1 MAITTASQSQ
11 IGQETA
17 KNSQIVTTSVRL
29 VNSGAST
36 GSPVTPTV
44 SSIIVTDSGYN
55 NVSANLTSTNSYI
68 KIFGTNFQSNSNV
81 YVQNTLVSS
90 ANVSYI
96 SSSELRV
103 ALPVLLNTGTNLF
116 LSVINPINY
125 NYSSSTFIDLPPL
138 VPNVINYLVVAGAG
152 AGGGH
157 CGGGGGAGGLLYSNT
172 STITSSSYTV
182 SVTVGAGAAVSPG
195 YPSAPYV
202 RGGNGTNS
210 SLVVFGNTTQTIT
223 STGGGGGGTRFPDS
237 GLSQGASGGSGGG
250 GSNEGPTTA
259 GSGIGGQGNNGG
271 NGHESDGR
279 SGGGGGGAG
288 SGGVAGAPYAAG
300 NGGSGLQ
307 LAINGTNTYY
317 SAGGGGGLFAPA
329 TAGLAG
335 TGGNGNGGANA
346 VGTSGTANRGH
357 GGGGGVGGGGAGGSG
372 IVIIRWPE
380 SFGDPT
386 SSTGSPIKTTAD
398 GHTIYTFN
406 SSGTLTFGA

>member
-29 VNSGAST
+29 VNSGVST

-81 YVQNTLVSS
+81 YVQNTLVSG

-103 ALPVLLNTGTNLF
+103 ALPVLLDTGTNLF

-125 NYSSSTFIDLPPL
+125 NYSSFTFIDLPPL

-223 STGGGGGGTRFPDS
+223 STGGGGGGTRYPDS

-372 IVIIRWPE
+372 IVIIRWPA
-380 SFGDPT
+380 SFADPT
-386 SSTGSPIKTTAD
+386 SSTGSPNKTTAD
-398 GHTIYTFN
+398 GYTIYTFN
-406 SSGTLTFGA
+406 SSGTLTFG